1 MQQGNNRRSAM
12 RKLKKE
18 KIKITVLEPGTAT
31 VRIIRRVNNG
41 VVCDVKIL
49 QSKWVERCVEM
60 VHDDSIEIS
69 VSYDRINANC
79 DSEAMA
85 CVAAAQ
91 AWYKKY
97 APRYHINKDE
107 FVTNGVIRLS
117 TKSKSGNVC
126 CVFFTPLHVFHDN
139 IDSLY
144 IIQYLVTDGYISMPE
159 RRLAAVSQ
167 IHYSNTTISRCTST
181 VWCYYRNDIERE
193 ETIRYGT
200 RRYMDHQSVSRKPIY
215 SKGSTLSHNAIVSGL
230 IESCLKRNILRYSDV
245 PSETIAYFSRIN
257 KYAAAILVVLLD
269 KQDKEV

>member
-1 MQQGNNRRSAM
+1 MQYANNWRSAM

-18 KIKITVLEPGTAT
+18 KIHITVVEPGTAT
-31 VRIIRRVNNG
+31 VRIMKRMNNG

-60 VHDDSIEIS
+60 VNDDSVEIS
-69 VSYDRINANC
+69 VSYDRLNTNF
-79 DSEAMA
+79 DSEAMV

-107 FVTNGVIRLS
+107 FLTSGVVKLS
-117 TKSKSGNVC
+117 TKCKGGNVC
-126 CVFFTPLHVFHDN
+126 CVFFTPLHIFHDN
-139 IDSLY
+139 IDNLY
-144 IIQYLVTDGYISMPE
+144 IIQYLVTDGYIIMPE
-159 RRLAAVSQ
+159 RRLAAVSR
-167 IHYSNTTISRCTST
+167 IHYSHTTISRCTSR
-181 VWCYYRNDIERE
+181 VWCYYRGDVEHE

-200 RRYMDHQSVSRKPIY
+200 RRYMEHHNVSRKPVC
-215 SKGSTLSHNAIVSGL
+215 SEGSTISHNAIVSGL
-230 IESCLKRNILRYSDV
+230 IESCLKRNILSYSDV
-245 PSETIAYFSRIN
+245 PRETIAYFSRIN